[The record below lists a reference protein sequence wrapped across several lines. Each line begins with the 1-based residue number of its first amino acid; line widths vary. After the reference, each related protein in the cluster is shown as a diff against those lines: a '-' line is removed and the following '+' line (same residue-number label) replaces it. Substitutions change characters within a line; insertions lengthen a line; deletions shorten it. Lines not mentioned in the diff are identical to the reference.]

1 MFIADCHCDTLSEL
15 YKQNKSLYA
24 NDLMLDAERII
35 KNGGGLQFM
44 AMFIPTD
51 VFRAGA
57 GATYTLKLIDA
68 YLRGLRELE
77 QKGLHVTRILSKED
91 LKKLPNGEFNTLL
104 AIEEGGALDGS
115 LEVLRVY
122 YELGVR
128 CMTLVWSNRNDIA
141 DGVNEECSKG
151 GLTMFGRQVVAE
163 MNRLGIAVD
172 VSHISTYGF
181 WDVLEHSTKPIIATH
196 SCAYSLCDHPR
207 NLRDDQLKA
216 LVKTGG
222 FVGINFAGQFLEK
235 DYNDACIESVYR
247 HLAYMMD
254 VMGNDDQLGFG
265 SDFDGIS
272 LPPYNLQGVQDFVPL
287 FEYLGKKFSEETIR
301 KLAYKNCI
309 AYLEKVL

>member
-1 MFIADCHCDTLSEL
+1 MFLVDCHCDTLSEL
-15 YKQNKSLYA
+15 YKQNKNLYA
-24 NDLMLDAERII
+24 NDLMLDAERILR
-35 KNGGGLQFM
+35 NGGGLQFM
-44 AMFIPTD
+44 AMFIPTE

-57 GATYTLKLIDA
+57 GATYTLKLIDT
-68 YLRGLRELE
+68 YLCGLREVE
-77 QKGLHVTRILSKED
+77 AKGVKVNRILAKED
-91 LKKLPNGEFNTLL
+91 LQKLPNTDFNTLL

-141 DGVNEECSKG
+141 DGVNEECSKS
-151 GLTMFGRQVVAE
+151 GLTQFGRKVVAE
-163 MNRLGIAVD
+163 MNRLGMAVD

-181 WDVLEHSTKPIIATH
+181 WDVMEHSKKPIIATH

-216 LVKTGG
+216 LAKSGG

-235 DYNDACIESVYR
+235 DYHEACIESVYR

-254 VMGNDDQLGFG
+254 VMGSDDYLGFG

-272 LPPYNLQGVQDFVPL
+272 HPPYNLQGVQDFVPL
-287 FEYLGKKFSEETIR
+287 FERLARDFSDETIA